1 MMKTLK
7 VYKDDNYEIFGEE
20 DQYIVKDIQEQ
31 KYYKLT
37 ATEIK
42 NFNLKFKNREEKIS
56 SLNLFIFFIILFSLE
71 IFNIYI
77 VLKSVVEEIDEIDF
91 IYSLCI
97 YLPMFII
104 LHELGHISFFHLFDK
119 KIDKVGFKFNYIFP
133 SFFVRMNDTYLLS
146 KKERLIVHS
155 GGMMFS
161 LLINTFVFLLGV
173 MLNNVLL
180 VYLAKYMSI
189 DIMFNSLPMMNS
201 DGYKVILSLK
211 GMEEKK
217 NFEENRRLIQI
228 IKVVN
233 IFFVIVYTI
242 WFIWSL

>member
-1 MMKTLK
+1 
-7 VYKDDNYEIFGEE
+7 
-20 DQYIVKDIQEQ
+20 
-31 KYYKLT
+31 
-37 ATEIK
+37 
-42 NFNLKFKNREEKIS
+42 
-56 SLNLFIFFIILFSLE
+56 
-71 IFNIYI
+71 
-77 VLKSVVEEIDEIDF
+77 
-91 IYSLCI
+91 
-97 YLPMFII
+97 
-104 LHELGHISFFHLFDK
+104 
-119 KIDKVGFKFNYIFP
+119 
-133 SFFVRMNDTYLLS
+133 
-146 KKERLIVHS
+146 
-155 GGMMFS
+155 MFS

>member
-1 MMKTLK
+1 
-7 VYKDDNYEIFGEE
+7 
-20 DQYIVKDIQEQ
+20 
-31 KYYKLT
+31 
-37 ATEIK
+37 
-42 NFNLKFKNREEKIS
+42 
-56 SLNLFIFFIILFSLE
+56 
-71 IFNIYI
+71 
-77 VLKSVVEEIDEIDF
+77 
-91 IYSLCI
+91 
-97 YLPMFII
+97 
-104 LHELGHISFFHLFDK
+104 
-119 KIDKVGFKFNYIFP
+119 
-133 SFFVRMNDTYLLS
+133 
-146 KKERLIVHS
+146 
-155 GGMMFS
+155 
-161 LLINTFVFLLGV
+161 VFLLGV

-233 IFFVIVYTI
+233 ILFVIVYTI

>member
-1 MMKTLK
+1 
-7 VYKDDNYEIFGEE
+7 
-20 DQYIVKDIQEQ
+20 
-31 KYYKLT
+31 
-37 ATEIK
+37 
-42 NFNLKFKNREEKIS
+42 
-56 SLNLFIFFIILFSLE
+56 
-71 IFNIYI
+71 
-77 VLKSVVEEIDEIDF
+77 
-91 IYSLCI
+91 
-97 YLPMFII
+97 
-104 LHELGHISFFHLFDK
+104 
-119 KIDKVGFKFNYIFP
+119 
-133 SFFVRMNDTYLLS
+133 
-146 KKERLIVHS
+146 
-155 GGMMFS
+155 MMFS

-233 IFFVIVYTI
+233 ILFVIVYTI

>member
-1 MMKTLK
+1 
-7 VYKDDNYEIFGEE
+7 
-20 DQYIVKDIQEQ
+20 
-31 KYYKLT
+31 
-37 ATEIK
+37 
-42 NFNLKFKNREEKIS
+42 
-56 SLNLFIFFIILFSLE
+56 
-71 IFNIYI
+71 
-77 VLKSVVEEIDEIDF
+77 
-91 IYSLCI
+91 
-97 YLPMFII
+97 
-104 LHELGHISFFHLFDK
+104 
-119 KIDKVGFKFNYIFP
+119 
-133 SFFVRMNDTYLLS
+133 
-146 KKERLIVHS
+146 
-155 GGMMFS
+155 
-161 LLINTFVFLLGV
+161 

-233 IFFVIVYTI
+233 ILFVIVYTI

>member
-1 MMKTLK
+1 
-7 VYKDDNYEIFGEE
+7 
-20 DQYIVKDIQEQ
+20 
-31 KYYKLT
+31 
-37 ATEIK
+37 
-42 NFNLKFKNREEKIS
+42 
-56 SLNLFIFFIILFSLE
+56 
-71 IFNIYI
+71 
-77 VLKSVVEEIDEIDF
+77 
-91 IYSLCI
+91 
-97 YLPMFII
+97 
-104 LHELGHISFFHLFDK
+104 
-119 KIDKVGFKFNYIFP
+119 
-133 SFFVRMNDTYLLS
+133 
-146 KKERLIVHS
+146 
-155 GGMMFS
+155 
-161 LLINTFVFLLGV
+161 

>member
-1 MMKTLK
+1 
-7 VYKDDNYEIFGEE
+7 
-20 DQYIVKDIQEQ
+20 
-31 KYYKLT
+31 
-37 ATEIK
+37 
-42 NFNLKFKNREEKIS
+42 
-56 SLNLFIFFIILFSLE
+56 
-71 IFNIYI
+71 
-77 VLKSVVEEIDEIDF
+77 
-91 IYSLCI
+91 
-97 YLPMFII
+97 
-104 LHELGHISFFHLFDK
+104 
-119 KIDKVGFKFNYIFP
+119 
-133 SFFVRMNDTYLLS
+133 
-146 KKERLIVHS
+146 
-155 GGMMFS
+155 MFS

-233 IFFVIVYTI
+233 ILFVIVYTI